1 MLIFL
6 MWYLFYGCSGGCQ
19 KSSTSK
25 YIDVCLF
32 DIGVNAYEFRFYI
45 EDRKKFK
52 DLICNF

>member
-1 MLIFL
+1 MVV
-6 MWYLFYGCSGGCQ
+6 Q
-19 KSSTSK
+19 VDVKSRLLSK

-32 DIGVNAYEFRFYI
+32 DIGVNIYEFQFYI